1 MVYLTVAKK
10 FSLRME
16 LKDYIKDSVF
26 PFLVFLPIEPFILGR
41 SKYNF
46 SGYDA
51 GKRFIWGS
59 DQ

>member
-1 MVYLTVAKK
+1 
-10 FSLRME
+10 ME
-16 LKDYIKDSVF
+16 LKVYIKDSVF
-26 PFLVFLPIEPFILGR
+26 PFLVFLLIEPFILG
-41 SKYNF
+41 KFEYNF

>member
-1 MVYLTVAKK
+1 
-10 FSLRME
+10 ME